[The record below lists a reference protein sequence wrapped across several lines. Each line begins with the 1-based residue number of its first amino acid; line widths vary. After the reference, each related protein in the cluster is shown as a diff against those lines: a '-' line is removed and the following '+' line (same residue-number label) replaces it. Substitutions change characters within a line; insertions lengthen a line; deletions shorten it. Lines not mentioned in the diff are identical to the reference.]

1 MDYYTLQ
8 LADGRKLPYPAD
20 DIDFYPTIV
29 GHIEDLKAL
38 GADPDTVIIL
48 GYPDPEYLY
57 KVLTTDYMNI
67 NYKLDEF
74 VRIANAVDFLGNDQ
88 ILNTMMK
95 SLVGWFSVPSLIE
108 QFRANKNNV
117 KESMRNLQVG
127 PQYLFLQNTKD
138 PTLDYYFQSLVDDD
152 NYKIA
157 ISDDLSYVVIWAWNI
172 ISHAFAPVTKRETKF
187 INIYKDG
194 YIIKSMTN
202 LPNIKVPDQFIID
215 NNGIMYSLLD
225 SNVYILN
232 PPDYASYLYKHINAM
247 DISLS
252 NNAKRY
258 LSKADSKSRYE
269 VTELDTGKV
278 FRYRYPPMLIANY
291 VNRFAS
297 PNMDL
302 RIIQHNILVKGIIP
316 DWVEY
321 AHLVWIV
328 DSNTQSWIDIPDSN
342 VLKISYD
349 EKIIAAGKRLSA
361 NEYGKYNVN
370 IYEREGSNF
379 MLMASNDSIL
389 GLPLFVSENLLL
401 TQLATEEDIP
411 NGVDNAIIKVY
422 KIKEQIIQSPAAYE
436 IRIPVGKK
444 YDLRYTRPGPNNTY
458 IFGRTP
464 ERNSPDRNIS
474 FFKYRIRPYDTL
486 DEFLEAK
493 LD

>member
-152 NYKIA
+152 NYKVA

-297 PNMDL
+297 PNM
-302 RIIQHNILVKGIIP
+302 
-316 DWVEY
+316 
-321 AHLVWIV
+321 
-328 DSNTQSWIDIPDSN
+328 
-342 VLKISYD
+342 ISCP
-349 EKIIAAGKRLSA
+349 I
-361 NEYGKYNVN
+361 
-370 IYEREGSNF
+370 
-379 MLMASNDSIL
+379 
-389 GLPLFVSENLLL
+389 
-401 TQLATEEDIP
+401 
-411 NGVDNAIIKVY
+411 
-422 KIKEQIIQSPAAYE
+422 
-436 IRIPVGKK
+436 
-444 YDLRYTRPGPNNTY
+444 
-458 IFGRTP
+458 
-464 ERNSPDRNIS
+464 
-474 FFKYRIRPYDTL
+474 
-486 DEFLEAK
+486 
-493 LD
+493 